1 MANRHNGAN
10 GGHFHTRD
18 GLSSKQKFMLQSV
31 NAGFIYEKGNIM
43 YDLRT
48 AKSLFD
54 RGLVQLEITDNNW
67 ICRKVEA

>member
-18 GLSSKQKFMLQSV
+18 GLSSKQKFMLQSL

-48 AKSLFD
+48 AKSLAD
-54 RGLVQLEITDNNW
+54 RGLAQLEITADNW
-67 ICRKVEA
+67 TCKKIGA